1 MILEELKLH
10 HFRNY
15 DDLMVK
21 FHPGINV
28 LIGENAQGKTNL
40 LEAIYVLALTKSHR
54 TANDRELIT
63 WKQHDATVAGRI
75 RKQLGSLPLAVQ
87 FSSHGKRVRMN
98 HLVQPRM
105 SSYIGALNVVLF
117 APEDLQLVKGAP
129 VIRRQFMDTEFSQ
142 MSNQYLFAL
151 GKYNQVLKQRNQYL
165 KQLKYHQ
172 ESDRVLLDV
181 LSEGLAKSGG
191 QVVALRYQLLHQL
204 EGWAQELHEHISTRK
219 EKLTFRYVS
228 QVKTADDKTVPD
240 YQQELLAS
248 YQQRADHEIELG
260 TTLTGPHR
268 DDVAF
273 LVNGQDVQSF
283 GSQGQQRTTALAVKL
298 AEIELMKQQTNEY
311 PLLLLDDVLSELD
324 NDRQTHLLTAIQDKV
339 QTFLTTTSL
348 SGVARQLINQP
359 AIYHIQ
365 QGQVSEEEAQ

>member
-1 MILEELKLH
+1 
-10 HFRNY
+10 
-15 DDLMVK
+15 
-21 FHPGINV
+21 
-28 LIGENAQGKTNL
+28 
-40 LEAIYVLALTKSHR
+40 
-54 TANDRELIT
+54 
-63 WKQHDATVAGRI
+63 
-75 RKQLGSLPLAVQ
+75 
-87 FSSHGKRVRMN
+87 
-98 HLVQPRM
+98 
-105 SSYIGALNVVLF
+105 
-117 APEDLQLVKGAP
+117 
-129 VIRRQFMDTEFSQ
+129 

-273 LVNGQDVQSF
+273 LVNGQNVQSF